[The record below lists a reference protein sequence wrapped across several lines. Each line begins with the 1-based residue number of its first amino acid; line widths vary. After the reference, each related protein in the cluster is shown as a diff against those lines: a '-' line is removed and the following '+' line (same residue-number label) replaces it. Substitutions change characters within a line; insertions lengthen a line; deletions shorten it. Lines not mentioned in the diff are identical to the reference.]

1 MSCIRRVPL
10 QFFAEGEPAREDD
23 FEGQRARMNSAF
35 DVPSPLLAVGGVEE
49 PVSGGDSALS
59 VDGAVSDGDGDVQWP
74 FLAGEPDDQGG
85 VGGGEAEGNTGDV
98 SASDNATTPAPF
110 KVLKTPDGREVPFAS
125 EADYER
131 AALEGLGAGDLRR
144 RVVAYEPFLS
154 AMETD
159 MGLAQAVLGAVQQY
173 RSGRAALPVAAPQ
186 AEEASAGTEASE
198 IEPVQGADES
208 FEAFEARHAEWERK
222 KYDRDIEQRVDNA
235 LRQRQERE
243 YSSRLQAVQQKVFAG
258 VQQDAVGQQ
267 VMSSVMDK
275 TMPPALRELCE
286 RDPSVFMCVYDAMR
300 MLQGHGGYYGSPVC
314 YWDGRRGQAASVL
327 SPAAGALPQGG
338 MAGGF
343 PTPAAQPGTPVQ
355 IKGQAA
361 PAPFVEGTGGRVPAQ
376 RGFPSVNDMS
386 DEQFKTLQRQI
397 EASFMNGRL

>member
-1 MSCIRRVPL
+1 MSCVKRVPL
-10 QFFAEGEPAREDD
+10 QFFAEGEPAREDV
-23 FEGQRARMNSAF
+23 FEEQRAQMNSAF

-49 PVSGGDSALS
+49 SAPAADPAPLADGGGAAVGAQEEGGEFKWPLLADEGGGGSGGD
-59 VDGAVSDGDGDVQWP
+59 GA
-74 FLAGEPDDQGG
+74 AGG
-85 VGGGEAEGNTGDV
+85 VPPAESVTLPV
-98 SASDNATTPAPF
+98 PF

-131 AALEGLGAGDLRR
+131 AALAGLGAGDLRQ

-159 MGLAQAVLGAVQQY
+159 MGLAQTVLGAIQQY
-173 RSGRAALPVAAPQ
+173 RSGRTVLPATAPQ
-186 AEEASAGTEASE
+186 AEDVSGGTEADA
-198 IEPVQGADES
+198 EPVQGADES
-208 FEAFEARHAEWERK
+208 FEAFETRHAEWERK
-222 KYDRDIEQRVDNA
+222 RYDRDIEQRVDNA

-243 YSSRLQAVQQKVFAG
+243 YSSRVQAVQQRVFAG
-258 VQQDAVGQQ
+258 VQQDAVGRQ
-267 VMSSVMDK
+267 VMSSVMDR

-314 YWDGRRGQAASVL
+314 YWNGRQGQAGAVP
-327 SPAAGALPQGG
+327 SPSIGVPPQGG
-338 MAGGF
+338 MAGGV
-343 PTPAAQPGTPVQ
+343 PAPAAQPGAPVQ
-355 IKGQAA
+355 IKGQSA
-361 PAPFVEGTGGRVPAQ
+361 PAPFVEGAGGRVSAQ